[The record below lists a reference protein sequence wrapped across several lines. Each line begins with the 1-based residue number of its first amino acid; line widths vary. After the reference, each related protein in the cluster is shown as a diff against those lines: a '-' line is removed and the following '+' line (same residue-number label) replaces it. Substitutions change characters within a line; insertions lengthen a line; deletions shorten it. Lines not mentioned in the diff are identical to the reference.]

1 MTIAK
6 RISLLISIAVI
17 ALLLLGGGAIY
28 GLKQLDSK
36 LEDINSNIMPS
47 VVLLNEITENVFL
60 IRLRLQSHVISDDM
74 EKLKVFEKDIAELH
88 GKVME
93 QLDQYEKE
101 MVESARDGELLKEDR
116 DAIAAFNAIRDKA
129 LEMSRNL
136 MKTDAQFFLLEN
148 TTVSGN
154 ATQALRNHVQYNVE
168 LAATAKQES
177 KAIYSRLMTAMIVL
191 ILLAVAGVGFLGSV
205 IYRNVVTSLASL
217 RDTLTAV
224 ESNLDF
230 TQRATVMSNDE
241 VGATVEAVNRLT
253 ERLQSS
259 LRQIAEQSGRV
270 SEAAKHLTETAR
282 TVTDSA
288 SSQSAAA
295 ADMAA
300 TVEEMTVSI
309 NHVADQAGEANRLS
323 GESGTLA
330 VDGEKTIVETVDDI
344 NEIANTVRAASGYV
358 ADLDRDSQ
366 RVNEVIGVIKE
377 IADQTNLLALNAAIE
392 AARAGEQGRGFAVV
406 ADEVRKL
413 AERTSQSTQVIAE
426 TIAAMQINAQNTV
439 EGMKAVDERVSA
451 GVDRANAA
459 NTAITQIR
467 ASSGLAVDRVGEIS
481 NAIRE
486 QGIASTSIAQ
496 QVERIAQMSEE
507 NHAAAENT
515 SETAVELDK
524 LARDMKDIVSQ
535 YKI

>member
-1 MTIAK
+1 
-6 RISLLISIAVI
+6 
-17 ALLLLGGGAIY
+17 
-28 GLKQLDSK
+28 
-36 LEDINSNIMPS
+36 
-47 VVLLNEITENVFL
+47 
-60 IRLRLQSHVISDDM
+60 
-74 EKLKVFEKDIAELH
+74 
-88 GKVME
+88 
-93 QLDQYEKE
+93 
-101 MVESARDGELLKEDR
+101 
-116 DAIAAFNAIRDKA
+116 
-129 LEMSRNL
+129 
-136 MKTDAQFFLLEN
+136 
-148 TTVSGN
+148 TVSGN

-270 SEAAKHLTETAR
+270 SEAARHLTEPPR

-344 NEIANTVRAASGYV
+344 NEIANTVRAASG
-358 ADLDRDSQ
+358 
-366 RVNEVIGVIKE
+366 
-377 IADQTNLLALNAAIE
+377 
-392 AARAGEQGRGFAVV
+392 
-406 ADEVRKL
+406 
-413 AERTSQSTQVIAE
+413 
-426 TIAAMQINAQNTV
+426 
-439 EGMKAVDERVSA
+439 
-451 GVDRANAA
+451 
-459 NTAITQIR
+459 
-467 ASSGLAVDRVGEIS
+467 
-481 NAIRE
+481 
-486 QGIASTSIAQ
+486 
-496 QVERIAQMSEE
+496 
-507 NHAAAENT
+507 
-515 SETAVELDK
+515 
-524 LARDMKDIVSQ
+524 
-535 YKI
+535 